1 MSQKFMSLHLII
13 FECGYICLSTPFF
26 GTPVILLCDVFLH
39 VNMLP
44 HTIRL
49 ESITDLF
56 PHVLDEE
63 TNPRSIQTRCKRS
76 FCHSSFW
83 GFWVVYLKDGYTR
96 IAKRSTTVFLLD
108 DITLKCS
115 MLINPMALLCT
126 STCICSFIVGPWPF
140 KTLFIMKYKVSIL
153 YKMKL
158 YLYLQYSVESL
169 LCCIRPMMIGN
180 WTWSRC
186 PFVELM

>member
-26 GTPVILLCDVFLH
+26 GTPGILLCDVFLH

-63 TNPRSIQTRCKRS
+63 TNPRLIQTRCKMS
-76 FCHSSFW
+76 FCHTRFW
-83 GFWVVYLKDGYTR
+83 GFWVVYLKEGYAR

-108 DITLKCS
+108 NITLKCS
-115 MLINPMALLCT
+115 MLINLMALFYT
-126 STCICSFIVGPWPF
+126 STHICSFIVGLWSF
-140 KTLFIMKYKVSIL
+140 STFFVMKY
-153 YKMKL
+153 
-158 YLYLQYSVESL
+158 
-169 LCCIRPMMIGN
+169 R
-180 WTWSRC
+180 WSDY
-186 PFVELM
+186 FV